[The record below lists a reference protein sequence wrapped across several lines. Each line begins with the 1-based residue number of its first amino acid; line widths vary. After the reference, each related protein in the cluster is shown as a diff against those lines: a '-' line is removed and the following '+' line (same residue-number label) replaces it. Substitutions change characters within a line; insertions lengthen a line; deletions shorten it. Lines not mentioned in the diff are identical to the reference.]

1 MATCFMRLMFHGL
14 DLCSSNVRPT
24 SGGMGSTFHGVR
36 ASPEPVVATG
46 WLGQFVAAVP
56 PSCSARSRCTR
67 RGRPVWTRRPWPW
80 TSRPCSLQWHC
91 TTVAKSRFQP
101 WALPNSQHAY
111 HWELLQLRH
120 WRRRDNDDDGD
131 DSDSTSDNYS
141 SVITFPFSTYYCF
154 RVSIQTIAVVPS
166 LLIPA

>member
-24 SGGMGSTFHGVR
+24 SGGMGITFHGVR

-46 WLGQFVAAVP
+46 WLGRFVAAVP
-56 PSCSARSRCTR
+56 PSVPPGRGAHDEGALCGQKG
-67 RGRPVWTRRPWPW
+67 RGRGRSQTRN
-80 TSRPCSLQWHC
+80 TLTIGSS
-91 TTVAKSRFQP
+91 S
-101 WALPNSQHAY
+101 NSGTGDDG
-111 HWELLQLRH
+111 
-120 WRRRDNDDDGD
+120 DNDDDGD
-131 DSDSTSDNYS
+131 DSDYTLDNYS

-166 LLIPA
+166 LPIPA